1 MFLPTAR
8 EIYED
13 LVAGRFAQAT
23 YTALESLL
31 RPRLSFEATRAI
43 REGRFY
49 EAICILG
56 RDLEWLDEPHAR
68 DGDRRA
74 KQSALADCRWGFA

>member
-8 EIYED
+8 EVYED
-13 LVAGRFAQAT
+13 LVAGRFAQAA

-31 RPRLSFEATRAI
+31 RPTLSFEATRAI

-49 EAICILG
+49 EAICILD
-56 RDLEWLDEPHAR
+56 RDLWNAELGDDR
-68 DGDRRA
+68 DRRA
-74 KQSALADCRWGFA
+74 KHPAIADCRWGFA